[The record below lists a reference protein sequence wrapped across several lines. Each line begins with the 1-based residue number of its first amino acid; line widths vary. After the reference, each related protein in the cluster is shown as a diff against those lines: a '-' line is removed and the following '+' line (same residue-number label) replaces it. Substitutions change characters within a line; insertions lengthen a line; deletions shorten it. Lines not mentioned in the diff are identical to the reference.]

1 MLADHDSRLSG
12 FEPTTFQL
20 PCDQPSYDLSDVRV
34 IMWLTFIWESEM
46 SKRGMDTVLLC
57 FCSDVPHLDF
67 QQAWGPVGGACVRR
81 MMSSLS
87 MLPPAAVTSLMHSTD
102 PPPLSSVLL
111 QLRPSRFQR
120 DGGSSCAVEVQ
131 LTQSHNPTQT
141 SQLQIVCVLNSW
153 CDVVHI

>member
-1 MLADHDSRLSG
+1 MVADHDSRLSG

-20 PCDQPSYDLSDVRV
+20 PFSPHKSIWPHRHSRKRV
-34 IMWLTFIWESEM
+34 IVVILDNEI

-67 QQAWGPVGGACVRR
+67 LQAWCLVGGACVRR

-102 PPPLSSVLL
+102 PPPLSSVCSSAPPL
-111 QLRPSRFQR
+111 QIPAWWRFFLCCR
-120 DGGSSCAVEVQ
+120 GS
-131 LTQSHNPTQT
+131 THTIPQSHSNFTAAY
-141 SQLQIVCVLNSW
+141 SLCN
-153 CDVVHI
+153 